1 MTITRH
7 CLACDLHDDEKLI
20 EEYKAYHAAG
30 KAWPEITQ
38 SIKDAG
44 IEDMQI
50 YLLGNR
56 LFMIMDVND
65 NFDGE
70 KKAKMDAENPKVQEW
85 EQLMWKFQ
93 KALPWAKPG
102 QKWVPMDKIY
112 QLGA

>member
-1 MTITRH
+1 
-7 CLACDLHDDEKLI
+7 
-20 EEYKAYHAAG
+20 
-30 KAWPEITQ
+30 
-38 SIKDAG
+38 
-44 IEDMQI
+44 
-50 YLLGNR
+50 
-56 LFMIMDVND
+56 MDVND